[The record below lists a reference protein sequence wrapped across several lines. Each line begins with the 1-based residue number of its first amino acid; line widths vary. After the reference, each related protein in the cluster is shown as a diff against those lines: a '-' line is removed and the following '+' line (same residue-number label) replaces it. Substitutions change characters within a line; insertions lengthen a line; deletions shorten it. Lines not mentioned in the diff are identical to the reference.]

1 MAHVLPRYTAEGI
14 DKFLPDLEKQVNE
27 AGSYELILD
36 TLSIFKRLFKIND
49 EKTIQV
55 CDNICYEMYQLQQ
68 AMKTQDPTTVLA
80 FVDEFFS
87 QHEENSGAAAAAEDK
102 VRRESQQQSR
112 L

>member
-1 MAHVLPRYTAEGI
+1 VCHTCEDLVLFSEIEDHEEWCKKIKCASKTCRSI
-14 DKFLPDLEKQVNE
+14 LEYRSRKE
-27 AGSYELILD
+27 
-36 TLSIFKRLFKIND
+36 FKIND

-102 VRRESQQQSR
+102 VRRESQQNSR